1 MGVTIQNSEDFHH
14 LMECAPYPPKVT
26 CASPLS
32 VTQLLLS
39 SNNHETPIFQGSVQF
54 TSFWKA
60 VSDRASLE
68 LFSYKYLWS
77 LLWDI
82 VNLDFECWGSLRFY
96 DFLGVSRIAF
106 CIGYIFSNFWGKIFL
121 DILYNI
127 LYIMKIFGLA
137 GGNRHFLRLVWTWS
151 TVL

>member
-68 LFSYKYLWS
+68 LFSYKYLLFMPFILN
-77 LLWDI
+77 LLI
-82 VNLDFECWGSLRFY
+82 RCL
-96 DFLGVSRIAF
+96 VS
-106 CIGYIFSNFWGKIFL
+106 IFDYAKL
-121 DILYNI
+121 DI
-127 LYIMKIFGLA
+127 
-137 GGNRHFLRLVWTWS
+137 
-151 TVL
+151 